1 MKLLPE
7 VASVTATRVC
17 IFLTG
22 IGLATWRV
30 MAPGPCRILVVD
42 DDQDTAQT
50 FAYLLVGMGHEAIF
64 VTDSSQVVATVNRI
78 KPHMIFLDIGM
89 PGLNGYEVAKLLRKQ
104 YPPDSSLRLVAITG
118 QSDEKAHIKSRQ
130 AGFDAHVKKPVAIDL
145 VEAIIRQLDPRL

>member
-1 MKLLPE
+1 
-7 VASVTATRVC
+7 
-17 IFLTG
+17 
-22 IGLATWRV
+22 

-89 PGLNGYEVAKLLRKQ
+89 PGLNGYEVAKLLRKE

-145 VEAIIRQLDPRL
+145 VEAIIRQLGPRPC